1 MLEFIFL
8 KGFEQSVTAL
18 DSLPPPPPPGTTSF
32 FMVLFLPYCFL
43 DDLLKVF
50 TNLFLLLQ
58 TKREPQGIR
67 TVLAYLWIY

>member
-8 KGFEQSVTAL
+8 KGFEQSVSAL
-18 DSLPPPPPPGTTSF
+18 DFLPPPPLPGATSF

-50 TNLFLLLQ
+50 TNLFFLLQ